1 MLKQRVLTA
10 VWFVS
15 LFLVVIFT
23 GGELGLTI
31 LITVF
36 GVLAVF
42 EFYRVTRRNQSRPF
56 IRFGM
61 VWTALFI
68 VSRNSEIL
76 ARIEPYFD
84 PNLITPILI
93 ASAVI
98 LPMFGLLWR
107 NQKQGSF
114 TSWTWTVVGTIYVG
128 WLLGHLVAIRGLD
141 NGLNWVLFTFFITW
155 ISDTVAFFVGKRFGR
170 HKLAST
176 ISPKKTWEGT
186 FGAIGGA
193 IAISIPFFTDTPFHL
208 PLTWWQAI
216 ILAVLVCI
224 LGQLGDL
231 MESLLKRD
239 MGVKDSGGIML
250 GHGGI
255 LDRMDS
261 LIFTG
266 VVVYYFAIAFN
277 NG

>member
-36 GVLAVF
+36 GVLAAF
-42 EFYRVTRRNQSRPF
+42 EFYRVTRRTKSPPF

-61 VWTALFI
+61 VWTAFFI

-93 ASAVI
+93 AAAII

-114 TSWTWTVVGTIYVG
+114 TSWAWTVVGTIYIG
-128 WLLGHLVAIRGLD
+128 WLLGHLVAIRSLE

-170 HKLAST
+170 HQLAST

-208 PLTWWQAI
+208 PITWWQAI
-216 ILAVLVCI
+216 ILAVLVSI
-224 LGQLGDL
+224 FGQLGDL
-231 MESLLKRD
+231 IESLLKRD

-261 LIFTG
+261 LIFAG
-266 VVVYYFAIAFN
+266 AIVYYFAIGFN
-277 NG
+277 GG